1 MRTQPGPEQI
11 STDNKGAKMIKLY
24 GMTMSAHT
32 RKVQQ
37 TLLELGC
44 GFEFVVVDLMKGE
57 QHKPGY
63 MALNPGHKTPTL
75 VDGEQVVVESN
86 AILLYLADT
95 YNRGTL
101 IAQEGRDR
109 WQAIQWLVWAAAEA
123 HGPLSKPW
131 YEKVLF
137 PLMGRPLNETALS
150 QAYEDA
156 KEPLR
161 VMEAVLS
168 RQSYFGGQAFSIA
181 DIALAESVHLLKWGG
196 MDPSAYSHVA
206 AWFEKASARP
216 AYVSTRF
223 VGQST

>member
-1 MRTQPGPEQI
+1 MSLPSLSALRRARNRAWQRGDADVAEGLAIRLAARCLMEGDPPAH
-11 STDNKGAKMIKLY
+11 AK
-24 GMTMSAHT
+24 
-32 RKVQQ
+32 
-37 TLLELGC
+37 EL
-44 GFEFVVVDLMKGE
+44 
-57 QHKPGY
+57 
-63 MALNPGHKTPTL
+63 A
-75 VDGEQVVVESN
+75 
-86 AILLYLADT
+86 
-95 YNRGTL
+95 
-101 IAQEGRDR
+101 
-109 WQAIQWLVWAAAEA
+109 WLSRHRRVAGWPVVWAAAEA

-206 AWFEKASARP
+206 AWFEKASTRP